1 MASLFTPGT
10 ERLDMRPA
18 PAWTPRTSSCGLRLS
33 GAPPRLTGS
42 MSPSIWP
49 RPRRT
54 RRPEARAASSIV
66 YCSPRAWADVEDC
79 QVASS
84 YPAHHR
90 VGEST
95 VAGEVNDVLAALK
108 VPNAAVDLDALVWQW
123 PSTSAWNNDLMFGDL
138 ASLWP
143 N

>member
-1 MASLFTPGT
+1 
-10 ERLDMRPA
+10 
-18 PAWTPRTSSCGLRLS
+18 
-33 GAPPRLTGS
+33 
-42 MSPSIWP
+42 
-49 RPRRT
+49 
-54 RRPEARAASSIV
+54 
-66 YCSPRAWADVEDC
+66 VEDC